1 MKQMNDKPE
10 THAWRVRLRISNKK
24 QLELLTPALF
34 EMHGINKTF
43 PNMEIYFSMTNYAI
57 FMVAC
62 AKHPSPIDVTKLDVQ
77 IVDMK
82 KEPERIHCRHMV
94 PQPITKLKHAPIGD

>member
-1 MKQMNDKPE
+1 MAHSERNE
-10 THAWRVRLRISNKK
+10 THAWRVRLRITNRA

-34 EMHGINKTF
+34 EMDGINETW
-43 PNMEIYFSMTNYAI
+43 PSMEIYFSMTNYAI

-62 AKHPSPIDVTKLDVQ
+62 SLLPKPVDVTKLDVA

-82 KEPERIHCRHMV
+82 KEPERIHVRHM
-94 PQPITKLKHAPIGD
+94 QPRPINKLRIQPKED